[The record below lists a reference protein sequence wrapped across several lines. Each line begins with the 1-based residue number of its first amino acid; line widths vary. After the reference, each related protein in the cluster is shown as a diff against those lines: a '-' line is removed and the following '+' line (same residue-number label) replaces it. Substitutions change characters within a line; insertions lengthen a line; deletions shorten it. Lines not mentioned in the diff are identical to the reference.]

1 MAYGKI
7 SDTQWRVVRKH
18 VDGLV
23 IHDLGAH
30 LCEHSLK
37 LLELGAA
44 SVVAVDKEAMPFV
57 DRRVSRVRTLFAD
70 YDGEIDVAFLAWPV
84 NHYDRGLL
92 RLAGAAKKVIYV
104 GKNTDSSM
112 AASPSFFHAMA
123 SRRVL
128 DYVPEKPNALIVRG
142 DPLAAPRKKLRGEE
156 IAGANTYTRSMSFE
170 EAEAEGS

>member
-1 MAYGKI
+1 MAFGKI
-7 SDTQWRVVRKH
+7 SDAQWQVVRKH

-23 IHDLGAH
+23 VHDLGAFR
-30 LCEHSLK
+30 CEHSLK
-37 LLELGAA
+37 LLALGAA
-44 SVVAVDKEAMPFV
+44 SVVAIDKEAMPHV

-92 RLAGAAKKVIYV
+92 RLTGAAKKVIYI

-128 DYVPEKPNALIVRG
+128 AYVPEKPNTLIVYG
-142 DPLAAPRKKLRGEE
+142 DLLAAPRKKLRGEE
-156 IAGANTYTRSMSFE
+156 IAGASSYTRSLSFE
-170 EAEAEGS
+170 EAELEGS